1 MTSGKS
7 LSLFYRNLAGC
18 VCLIVFSRIINNK
31 AAKARP
37 NSCVTREEGV
47 GEGRGGGRRGG
58 RMIENIK
65 QG

>member
-1 MTSGKS
+1 
-7 LSLFYRNLAGC
+7 
-18 VCLIVFSRIINNK
+18 VFSRIINNK